1 MLSYRHA
8 FHAGNHADVFKHWI
22 LSLILEALCRKEK
35 PFFVLDT
42 HAGAGRYALDSEM
55 ALKNGEF
62 REGITRIWSVPERF
76 PALAPY
82 LAAIRT
88 TNPGRDLRWY
98 PGSPRVIRH
107 FLRAKDRLHLT
118 ELHPTDRVQLARE
131 FEGDRQV
138 RVEARDAYEG
148 LKALLPPPER
158 RGLVHIDPAF
168 ELRDERARLVAALS
182 EAHRR
187 WATGIYAIW
196 YPIQDRSGADD
207 LLRRVKRLEIP
218 RTLVVECSVAPPSR
232 ERLTGSGMILIN
244 PPYLLEETLKS
255 ALPDLV
261 DRLEGPEGGQFRIE
275 WLVPEAAGHSD

>member
-8 FHAGNHADVFKHWI
+8 FHAGNHADVFKHWV

-62 REGITRIWSVPERF
+62 REGIGKLWSVADRF

-82 LAAIRT
+82 FAALRT
-88 TNPGRDLRWY
+88 TNPGRELRWY
-98 PGSPRVIRH
+98 PGSPRIIRH
-107 FLRAKDRLHLT
+107 FLRGKDRLHLT
-118 ELHPTDRVQLARE
+118 ELHPSDRLHLSRE

-138 RVEARDAYEG
+138 RVEERDGYDA
-148 LKALLPPPER
+148 LKALLPPLER

-168 ELRDERARLVAALS
+168 ERKDERGRLVQALG
-182 EAHRR
+182 EAYRR

-207 LLRRVKRLEIP
+207 LLRRVKRLGIP
-218 RTLVVECSVAPPSR
+218 RTLVIECAVTSPSPD
-232 ERLTGSGMILIN
+232 RLTGSGMILIN
-244 PPYLLEETLKS
+244 PPYLLEETLRE

-261 DRLEGPEGGQFRIE
+261 DRLEVPGTGSYTVE
-275 WLVPEAAGHSD
+275 WLVPETPSA

>member
-22 LSLILEALCRKEK
+22 LSLILEALIRKEK

-42 HAGAGRYALDSEM
+42 HAGAGRYMLDGEM
-55 ALKNGEF
+55 AQRNGEF
-62 REGITRIWSVPERF
+62 RGGIGRIWTTSERY

-82 LAAIRT
+82 LSAIRT
-88 TNPGRDLRWY
+88 TNPGRDLHWY
-98 PGSPRVIRH
+98 PGSPRIMRH
-107 FLRAKDRLHLT
+107 FLRAQDRMILT
-118 ELHPTDRVQLARE
+118 ELHPTDRVILSRE

-138 RVEARDAYEG
+138 RVEARDGYEA
-148 LKALLPPPER
+148 LKALLPPKER

-168 ELRDERARLVAALS
+168 ERKDERARLAEAVQ

-207 LLRRVKRLEIP
+207 LCRRIRRLGIP
-218 RTLVVECSVAPPSR
+218 KTLVAECNIAAPSP
-232 ERLTGSGMILIN
+232 ERLTGSGMIIIN
-244 PPYLLEETLKS
+244 PPYPLEETLATELPGLVQ
-255 ALPDLV
+255 AL
-261 DRLEGPEGGQFRIE
+261 EMPEGGSHRLE
-275 WLVPEAAGHSD
+275 WLVSEAPSR